1 MFLNSSLDNLRTSAE
16 YLGLVHTLKRLKT
29 CKPFIYIPNN
39 GNWGDSLIRAGTLQ
53 FLNVNRFKAQIL
65 LRKQL
70 KHAIGQGYDF
80 SSHVLL
86 LGGGGS
92 WCHNGSRA
100 REFVSEVAAYF
111 SSVVILPTT
120 YELPS
125 LQEHK
130 HIIYFSRDKFES
142 MTNIPGSIFCHDMAF
157 YLSEPFP
164 TFSFK
169 VAQEGRRDY
178 FRSDREQ
185 HLQSQYGL
193 GNKDISAEG
202 NYLTPISPFLKAVR
216 AASHVSTDRLHVA
229 IAACLLGIP
238 CDLYPGNYFKNK
250 AIYLSSIDGH
260 YPTTRIFEWSNSTRL
275 A

>member
-1 MFLNSSLDNLRTSAE
+1 MFLTSSLDNLRTSAE
-16 YLGLVHTLKRLKT
+16 YLGLVNTLKRLET
-29 CKPFIYIPNN
+29 RKPFIYIPNN

-53 FLNVNRFKAQIL
+53 FLRVNRFKYKIF

-70 KHAIGQGYDF
+70 KHAIRQGFDF
-80 SSHVLL
+80 SSNVLL
-86 LGGGGS
+86 IGGGGS
-92 WCHNGSRA
+92 WCQNGSRA
-100 REFVSEVAAYF
+100 REFVSEVAAHF
-111 SSVVILPTT
+111 SLVVILPTT

-142 MTNIPGSIFCHDMAF
+142 MTSIPGSIFCHDMAF

-164 TFSFK
+164 AFSFK
-169 VAQEGRRDY
+169 VSQNGPRDF
-178 FRSDREQ
+178 FRLDREQ
-185 HLQSQYGL
+185 HSQSQYGS
-193 GNKDISAEG
+193 GNQDISAKG
-202 NYLTPISPFLKAVR
+202 NYLTPIPSFLRAVR
-216 AASHVSTDRLHVA
+216 AASYVSTDRLHVA

-238 CDLYPGNYFKNK
+238 CDLYPGNYFKNR

-260 YPTTRIFEWSNSTRL
+260 YPATRILEWPNTARL

>member
-1 MFLNSSLDNLRTSAE
+1 MFLNSSLDNLSTE
-16 YLGLVHTLKRLKT
+16 YLGLVNTLKGLKT
-29 CKPFIYIPNN
+29 PKPVIYIPNN

-53 FLNVNRFKAQIL
+53 FLRVNRFKFQTF

-70 KHAIGQGYDF
+70 KHEIRKGFDF
-80 SSHVLL
+80 SSYVLL
-86 LGGGGS
+86 IGGGGS

-125 LQEHK
+125 LPGHK

-142 MTNIPGSIFCHDMAF
+142 MINIPGSIFCHDMAF

-164 TFSFK
+164 ALSFK
-169 VAQEGRRDY
+169 VSQNGPRDY
-178 FRSDREQ
+178 FRLDREQ
-185 HLQSQYGL
+185 HSQAQYGSC
-193 GNKDISAEG
+193 NQDISSKG
-202 NYLTPISPFLKAVR
+202 NYLTPIPLFLREVR
-216 AASHVSTDRLHVA
+216 AASYVSTDRLHVA

-238 CDLYPGNYFKNK
+238 CDLYPGNYFKNR
-250 AIYLSSIDGH
+250 AIYLSSIHGY
-260 YPTTRIFEWSNSTRL
+260 YPAARIFEWPNTTRI